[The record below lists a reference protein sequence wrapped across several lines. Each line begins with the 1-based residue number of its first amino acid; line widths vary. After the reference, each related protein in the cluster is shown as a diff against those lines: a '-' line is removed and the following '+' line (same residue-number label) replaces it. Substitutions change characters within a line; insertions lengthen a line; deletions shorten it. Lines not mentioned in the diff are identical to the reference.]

1 MTQQSNHQ
9 PQSELIQIKDVM
21 EMTTFSRNRVYQL
34 MKEDKFP
41 RNIKVGKGS
50 YWKRKEINQ
59 WIEDLTPATDEQ
71 VQQAS
76 AIAAQNVN
84 RRFH

>member
-1 MTQQSNHQ
+1 MTQQ

-21 EMTTFSRNRVYQL
+21 AITTFSRNRVYRL

-41 RNIKVGKGS
+41 RNIKVGKAS

-71 VQQAS
+71 VRQAS
-76 AIAAQNVN
+76 EIAAQNARKKV
-84 RRFH
+84 H